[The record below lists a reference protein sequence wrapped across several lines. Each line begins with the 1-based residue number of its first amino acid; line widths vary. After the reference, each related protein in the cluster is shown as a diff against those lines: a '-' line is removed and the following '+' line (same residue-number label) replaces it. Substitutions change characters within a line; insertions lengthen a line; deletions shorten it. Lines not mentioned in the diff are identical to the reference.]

1 MKKNKQIAIAKEQ
14 RKVAKR
20 ELTNQITVALQTVLS
35 NFTASKKAGKQVTK
49 SAKQLVK
56 KLAKENLTLLTAK
69 EEPLP
74 IVRKKKP
81 QLTDKK
87 EEKPE

>member
-14 RKVAKR
+14 RKVAKK
-20 ELTNQITVALQTVLS
+20 ELTAQITVALHAVLS
-35 NFTASKKAGKQVTK
+35 NFTASKKARKQVAK

-56 KLAKENLTLLTAK
+56 KLSKENLTLLAIKK
-69 EEPLP
+69 ESLP

-81 QLTDKK
+81 QLTDKN